1 MLFADFRP
9 QGRKQAQ
16 ELWNNL
22 IPIGLAAQIG
32 ILPVFRAQL
41 LSRTAKRSAQ
51 RVNPI

>member
-32 ILPVFRAQL
+32 FFPTFRVQL
-41 LSRTAKRSAQ
+41 L
-51 RVNPI
+51 